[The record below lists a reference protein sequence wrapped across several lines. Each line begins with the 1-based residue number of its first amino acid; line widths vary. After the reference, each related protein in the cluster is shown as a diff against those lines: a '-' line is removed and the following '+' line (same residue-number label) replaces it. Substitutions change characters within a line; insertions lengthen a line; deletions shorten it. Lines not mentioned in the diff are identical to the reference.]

1 MSIASILW
9 KLGQSRLTVVEKT
22 VTATLTADEMKAGAI
37 KASHATVA
45 IALTLPA
52 AGTCAG
58 YAQVIYDGNAAA
70 LTVIAPNAF
79 GGATND
85 TLTLARGEF
94 AIVWSDGS
102 EWYEVHNEPAA
113 T

>member
-1 MSIASILW
+1 VSVANIQD
-9 KLGQSRLTVVEKT
+9 KLAQARTAVITKT
-22 VTATLTADEMKAGAI
+22 VAATLTADEIKQAPI
-37 KASHATVA
+37 KANKATA

-52 AGTCAG
+52 ANTCAG
-58 YAQVIYDGNAAA
+58 YSQIIYDAGAGA
-70 LTVIAPNAF
+70 LTVVAPNAF

-85 TLTLARGEF
+85 TLTLAQGEF
-94 AIVWSDGS
+94 VIVWSDGS